1 MRYSMKRSIQ
11 PLHACGLA
19 LVLAA
24 SSSAWAQRPPAPTI
38 PVDDHYI
45 LALSTADQ
53 FLHAWATRDA
63 DAGRATLTPA
73 VITRYSADEI
83 ATLFQGVS
91 SPHHES
97 FEIGPGHALSPAKY
111 AFDVIQ
117 YEYLTN
123 MNFHGSRRRPAR
135 LVVVQVEPDTWL
147 VDEFPDS

>member
-1 MRYSMKRSIQ
+1 
-11 PLHACGLA
+11 
-19 LVLAA
+19 VLAA
-24 SSSAWAQRPPAPTI
+24 SSSAWAQRPPAPSI

-45 LALSTADQ
+45 LALSTADH

-63 DAGRATLTPA
+63 DAGRTTLTPA
-73 VITRYSADEI
+73 AIARYSAEQI
-83 ATLFQGVS
+83 AMLFQGVS

-97 FEIGPGHALSPAKY
+97 FEIGPGHALSPTKY

-135 LVVVQVEPDTWL
+135 LVVVEVKPNTWL